1 MTSEKT
7 NPKQLKQRHIQY
19 ISQAQ
24 YTYSLQVLSV
34 CKLNYLK
41 REAGWRGGTRKGSIN
56 QIYYHASTQKVDMWQ
71 PSRALE
77 WVSISRNPTKGPQDV
92 W

>member
-41 REAGWRGGTRKGSIN
+41 REAGWTGGTRKGSIS
-56 QIYYHASTQKVDMWQ
+56 QIYLYFNIVKLSVNIKDMK
-71 PSRALE
+71 P
-77 WVSISRNPTKGPQDV
+77 VIK
-92 W
+92 

>member
-41 REAGWRGGTRKGSIN
+41 REAGWRGGEEQEKTTLIK
-56 QIYYHASTQKVDMWQ
+56 YTFTST
-71 PSRALE
+71 L
-77 WVSISRNPTKGPQDV
+77 
-92 W
+92 